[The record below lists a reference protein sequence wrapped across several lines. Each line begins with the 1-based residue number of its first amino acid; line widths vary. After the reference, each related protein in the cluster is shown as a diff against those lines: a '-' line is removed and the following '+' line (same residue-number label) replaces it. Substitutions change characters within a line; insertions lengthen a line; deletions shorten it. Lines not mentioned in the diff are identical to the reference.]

1 MSGGSLN
8 YVSGYIDDAVN
19 EIDRRINGEDV
30 DECDIECLI
39 KEYDLDETESKY
51 VREHHHTMPNPFYYS
66 QETLAQMRTALHH
79 LKVASIYVHR
89 LEWLFSGDDGEESF
103 HERLREDL
111 DKLKEEENE

>member
-30 DECDIECLI
+30 DECDIESLI
-39 KEYDLDETESKY
+39 KEYDLDKTESKY
-51 VREHHHTMPNPFYYS
+51 VREHHHTIPNPFYYS

-79 LKVASIYVHR
+79 LKVASIR
-89 LEWLFSGDDGEESF
+89 P
-103 HERLREDL
+103 
-111 DKLKEEENE
+111 